1 MKYNANISA
10 VILIEFRLL
19 KIVCGWIFFF
29 SSVQA
34 KDVELNKFL
43 LSMDTALCSKLV
55 LTNLVEEMQVEVL
68 QKENIM
74 GLLHF

>member
-1 MKYNANISA
+1 M
-10 VILIEFRLL
+10 V
-19 KIVCGWIFFF
+19 GFFF

-34 KDVELNKFL
+34 KDAELNKFL
-43 LSMDTALCSKLV
+43 MSMNTALCSKLV